1 MRCLRRDQ
9 ERTLRRFSESFN
21 EVQASLGAFKN
32 DKTLKCFAELE
43 IIEKDRDPALTV
55 NLHKFITEFQSD
67 EVDIL
72 NYKFKFT
79 NTASGLQLDGDSRNI
94 EDLTP
99 KEILIKKLETEEVE
113 EDKKNLIIEAFDE
126 LLNEIVEKG

>member
-32 DKTLKCFAELE
+32 DKALTCFAELE

-55 NLHKFITEFQSD
+55 NLHKFITEFQSE

-79 NTASGLQLDGDSRNI
+79 NTTSGLPQIGDSRNI

-99 KEILIKKLETEEVE
+99 KEILMKKLETEEVE

-126 LLNEIVEKG
+126 LLNDIVEKD

>member
-9 ERTLRRFSESFN
+9 ERTLRRFSGSLK

-67 EVDIL
+67 EIDIL
-72 NYKFKFT
+72 NYKFKFI
-79 NTASGLQLDGDSRNI
+79 NTASGQHFDGDSRNI

-99 KEILIKKLETEEVE
+99 KEILIKKLETEEVQQG
-113 EDKKNLIIEAFDE
+113 KKNY
-126 LLNEIVEKG
+126 